1 MTRTTLFNRYVHPP
15 LKTKSYDGKNHI
27 QIQILLGPFS
37 YTFERP
43 PTTFWK
49 HFDKPTSFFDI
60 KNFFLGNNLTIK
72 LQLHCLD

>member
-43 PTTFWK
+43 ATTFWK

-72 LQLHCLD
+72 LRFHCHD

>member
-72 LQLHCLD
+72 LRFRCHD